1 MPLRHRPETT
11 DRWLLIFS
19 SCALALALAP
29 PLACAAT
36 ASDTSDTPDTSNALK
51 GKAQATEQPLGQA
64 SDFRQF
70 GGIEITGSA
79 ILAPRSREA
88 LPVTVLSRRD
98 IELSGARHLAELL
111 HGQSVMLGFG
121 ESGGLNFSGLGGQV
135 SAAIHGYEAG
145 TLVLLNGQRLAPF
158 PAQRVDKDVSLAEI
172 SQIPLN
178 AVERIDILIDGAS
191 ARYGSD
197 AIAGVVNIITRHHTR
212 QADLS
217 VHRTQAYGRGGAM
230 SDVQL
235 SWGRGRL
242 ESEGQAFQIHASVSE
257 HAMQLARDRR
267 ATDTAPRLVGTDAQ
281 GQAQYALSYSVPGP
295 NVAPGS
301 ACPEGFFQSP
311 LPGVGGAP
319 GSCRYDVGQW
329 LSVYP
334 REQRRSLFASY
345 ERALNKDH
353 VLFID
358 QLLHQEEQAF
368 KFPLPAAPR
377 AFNWPAWAP
386 VMLPAGWPEF
396 TRDKTNWRSNLGLRG
411 HWDDTEYRLGMVLGQ
426 AKMEELAW
434 QPDLRTLPNTPPDT
448 SPPLQAQG
456 LALERSSTQLAAVQA
471 QLSGQWADWP
481 AGTPRWGIGLSVQ
494 QERHQYR
501 PLARKAIAVDAID
514 VRRQQWAVFS
524 ELSLPLRE
532 RTEAN
537 VSFRFDDLGIS
548 GEALTGKV
556 GLKQRV
562 GHKGFLRGSLGTGF
576 RAPSPMQSLPLEWTT
591 LSRIDPVNCAANPGS
606 VCSRY
611 VAVGNPALQAE
622 RSRQFWLGYHNEP
635 SPRWS
640 FGVDYWRFT
649 VKDIFGAL
657 SREDILNIPEY
668 RALYYQ
674 EASPGVPARY
684 TGLNQ
689 NLGQLERSG
698 LDYRL
703 QHRLPTEWGR
713 IRVSLHGT
721 RYLRAQRSPYPGR
734 PAVSELGQYRDQS
747 QSFVPKNQ
755 LNLSASLERD
765 QHAYSLVLRHMT
777 GHSETAMLPLNHEG
791 ERYPVTRYVKGNWR
805 VDFNGRY
812 QASAKLTWL
821 LGVDNLLDRDPSP
834 TYQHPSAGA
843 LPFADTRYGDYRGR
857 RLKVGLKL
865 GI

>member
-1 MPLRHRPETT
+1 
-11 DRWLLIFS
+11 
-19 SCALALALAP
+19 
-29 PLACAAT
+29 
-36 ASDTSDTPDTSNALK
+36 
-51 GKAQATEQPLGQA
+51 
-64 SDFRQF
+64 
-70 GGIEITGSA
+70 
-79 ILAPRSREA
+79 
-88 LPVTVLSRRD
+88 LSRRD
-98 IELSGARHLAELL
+98 IELSGARNLAELL

-121 ESGGLNFSGLGGQV
+121 ESGGLNWSGLGGQV

-178 AVERIDILIDGAS
+178 AVERIDILVDGAS

-212 QADLS
+212 QADIS
-217 VHRTQAYGRGGAM
+217 VHHTQADGRGGAM
-230 SDVQL
+230 SDVQF

-267 ATDTAPRLVGTDAQ
+267 ATDTAPQLVGTDAQ
-281 GQAQYALSYSVPGP
+281 GQAQYVLPFSLPGP
-295 NVAPGS
+295 SIAPGS
-301 ACPEGFFQSP
+301 ACPEAYFPSP
-311 LPGVGGAP
+311 PTIPVEATRA
-319 GSCRYDVGQW
+319 CRYDLSQW

-334 REQRRSLFASY
+334 SEQRRSLFASY

-353 VLFID
+353 VVFID
-358 QLLHQEEQAF
+358 QLLHQEAQAF
-368 KFPLPAAPR
+368 KVGAPWAAHG
-377 AFNWPAWAP
+377 FNWAAWAP
-386 VMLPAGWPEF
+386 AMLPTGSPER
-396 TRDKTNWRSNLGLRG
+396 TRDKSNWRSNLGLRG
-411 HWDDTEYRLGMVLGQ
+411 QWAGTEYRLGLVLGQ
-426 AKMEELAW
+426 ASMEERAW
-434 QPDLRTLPNTPPDT
+434 QPDLSTLPSSPPAT
-448 SPPLQAQG
+448 AAPLQAQG
-456 LALERSSTQLAAVQA
+456 LALDRSSTQLAALQA

-481 AGTPRWGIGLSVQ
+481 AGTPRWGAGWSVQ

-501 PLARKAIAVDAID
+501 NLARNAIADDAVD
-514 VRRQQWAVFS
+514 VQRQQWAVFS
-524 ELSLPLRE
+524 ELNLPLRE

-548 GEALTGKV
+548 GNAWTGKV

-562 GHKGFLRGSLGTGF
+562 GLKGFLRGSLGTGF
-576 RAPSPMQSLPLEWTT
+576 RAPSPMQSLPLAWTT

-649 VKDIFGAL
+649 VSDIFGAL
-657 SREDILNIPEY
+657 SRDDILNNPEFK
-668 RALYYQ
+668 ALYYQ
-674 EASPGVPARY
+674 ESSPGVPAQY

-689 NLGQLERSG
+689 NLGQLQRSG

-703 QHRLPTEWGR
+703 QHRLPTDWGR
-713 IRVSLHGT
+713 VRVSLHGT
-721 RYLRAQRSPYPGR
+721 RYLHAQRSTYPGR
-734 PAVSELGQYRDQS
+734 PAVSELGQYLDQT
-747 QSFVPKNQ
+747 QSFIPKNQ
-755 LNLSASLERD
+755 LNLTASLERD
-765 QHAYSLVLRHMT
+765 QHAYSLVFRHIT
-777 GHSETAMLPLNHEG
+777 GHSETAMLLLNHE
-791 ERYPVTRYVKGNWR
+791 ESRYPVRRYVNSNWR
-805 VDFNGRY
+805 IDFNGRY
-812 QASAKLTWL
+812 QASSKLTWL
-821 LGVDNLLDRDPSP
+821 FGVDNLLDRDPSP
-834 TYQHPSAGA
+834 TYQHPNAGS
-843 LPFADTRYGDYRGR
+843 LPVADTRYGDYRGR